1 MTNAVIFNRL
11 YQLLLDMVLSDY
23 VFKLHLVQNS
33 KIYTIKNQDKV
44 NASVP

>member
-11 YQLLLDMVLSDY
+11 YQLLLDMVLSDD

-33 KIYTIKNQDKV
+33 KIYTIKNQGEV
-44 NASVP
+44 NGSVP